1 MSAVVIRP
9 YEPRD
14 RAAVR
19 EICCDTADKGGPME
33 SFFPDRE
40 LLADLVTRYYTD
52 YEPESALV
60 AERDGRVVG
69 YLTGCLD
76 TARFRRVM
84 AWRIVPVLLCRALVR
99 GTPWHPQVRALLR
112 ANVGDW
118 FRGGLRSGVSLADYP
133 AHLHVDLRASARGL
147 GLGRELM
154 TRWLAR
160 VRAAGLPGIHAGV
173 DADNTAGCRFFAAM
187 GFAVLDRQ
195 PRLRLPDG
203 RRVETVIYGRML
215 T

>member
-1 MSAVVIRP
+1 MSGVAIRP

-14 RAAVR
+14 RPAVR
-19 EICCDTADKGGPME
+19 EICCDTADNGGPME

-52 YEPESALV
+52 YEPQSAWV
-60 AERDGRVVG
+60 AERDSAVVG

-84 AWRIVPVLLCRALVR
+84 AWRIVPVLLGKALAR

-112 ANVGDW
+112 ANAGDW
-118 FRGGLRSGVSLADYP
+118 FRGGLRSGVSLAEYP
-133 AHLHVDLRASARGL
+133 AHLHVDLLAATRGL
-147 GLGRELM
+147 GVGRALM
-154 TRWLAR
+154 ARWFDQ
-160 VRAAGLPGIHAGV
+160 VRAAGLRGIHAGV
-173 DADNTAGCRFFAAM
+173 NADNTDGCRFFEAM
-187 GFAVLDRQ
+187 GFTVLDRQ
-195 PRLRLPDG
+195 SRMRLPDG
-203 RRVETVIYGRML
+203 RQVETLIYGRLL